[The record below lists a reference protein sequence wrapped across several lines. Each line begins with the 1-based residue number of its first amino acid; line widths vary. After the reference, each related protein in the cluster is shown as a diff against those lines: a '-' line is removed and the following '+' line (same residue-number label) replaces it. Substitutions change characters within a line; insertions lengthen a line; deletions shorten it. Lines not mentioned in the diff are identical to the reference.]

1 MPIEHLILD
10 SVFMFQFIQQ
20 QTDLN
25 QVLSR
30 MAHSSVY
37 ALDTEFIK
45 VDTLWPK
52 LGVFQINVDNH
63 VYLLDGTTLDLS
75 AFWQHI
81 FKAKLNIFHACS
93 EDIDLIYHYTQT
105 KSIHNVFDTQVG
117 MSFLGHGLQVSY
129 QNALKQMLD
138 VDIDK
143 DQTRSNWLARPLS
156 DEQLLYAANDVVY
169 LGQLSDKIKEDLNA
183 KSLFD
188 FAFEDCQ
195 NLTHE
200 IGLDT
205 PTELLYQDVGNY
217 RHSRRQLMQLQQLMV
232 WREGIVKA
240 LNQPRSFILKP
251 SSMMDLVEKN
261 PKNMFQLSQVKD
273 IRSSTVRD
281 YGKTILDLLSFLPEQ
296 SQWPL
301 RLARPIRH
309 SSQDIGN
316 KVDGFIQGI
325 ADEICVPKEV
335 LMRKKWMNALYQH
348 VVFHNNEQDL
358 PKYLLGW
365 RYELLTLPL
374 IQMLREDEFYLSTQ
388 MKVSD

>member
-1 MPIEHLILD
+1 
-10 SVFMFQFIQQ
+10 MFQFIQQ
-20 QTDLN
+20 QNDLN
-25 QVLSR
+25 QVLKQMDQS
-30 MAHSSVY
+30 AVY

-75 AFWQHI
+75 GFWQRI
-81 FKAKLNIFHACS
+81 FKAKQNIFHACS

-105 KSIHNVFDTQVG
+105 KSINNVFDTQVG

-138 VDIDK
+138 IEIDK
-143 DQTRSNWLARPLS
+143 DQTRSNWLARPLT
-156 DEQLLYAANDVVY
+156 DEQLLYAANDVHY
-169 LGQLSDKIKEDLNA
+169 LGQLSDKITQDLSN
-183 KSLFD
+183 KSLLD

-200 IGLDT
+200 IGTET
-205 PTELLYQDVGNY
+205 PTALLYQDIGNY

-232 WREGIVKA
+232 WREQIVKA
-240 LNQPRSFILKP
+240 LNQPRSFILKN
-251 SSMMDLVEKN
+251 SAMMDLVEKN
-261 PKNMFQLSQVKD
+261 PKNMFQLSQTKD
-273 IRSSTVRD
+273 IRASTVRD
-281 YGKTILDLLSFLPEQ
+281 YGKTILDLLKFLPELAD
-296 SQWPL
+296 WPL

-309 SSQDIGN
+309 SSQDMGN
-316 KVDGFIQGI
+316 KVDDLIQRVVNETTI
-325 ADEICVPKEV
+325 PKEV

-348 VVFHNNEQDL
+348 VVFHNDEQDL

-365 RYELLTLPL
+365 RYEMLTLPL
-374 IQMLREDEFYLSTQ
+374 IKMLRADESYLSTQ
-388 MKVSD
+388 MKVTD